1 MSTVAKTQIS
11 PPKIIPLRLA
21 QRQMT
26 RERIFTAAKQ
36 VFFEKGFGPAN
47 FEDIATLA
55 GTRRS
60 TLYTYF
66 RDKDAL
72 FAAIGEEYTAGV
84 DEIVAQIPRPVPTRE
99 EIGAWVN
106 LLAAFVQREHTP
118 SEFLIFSGQLIEMP
132 PVVEK
137 FGKHFMASL
146 ASKLPAFAKAQ
157 EPENGRAR
165 AWAMTVL
172 RELGWAVCYRARH
185 GDTDAA
191 RHKLAVAAELMTDFT
206 HRDW

>member
-1 MSTVAKTQIS
+1 MMTAAK
-11 PPKIIPLRLA
+11 PKSLPSGIIPLRLA

-36 VFFEKGFGPAN
+36 VFFEKGFGLAN

-72 FAAIGEEYTAGV
+72 IAAIGEEYTAGV
-84 DEIVAQIPRPVPTRE
+84 DEVVARMPGPLPTHE
-99 EIGAWVN
+99 EVGAWVD

-118 SEFLIFSGQLIEMP
+118 SEFLVFSGHLVEMP
-132 PVVEK
+132 PVVET

-146 ASKLPAFAKAQ
+146 ASRLPAFAKAVQ
-157 EPENGRAR
+157 PNEGRAL
-165 AWAMTVL
+165 AWATTVL

-191 RHKLAVAAELMTDFT
+191 RHKLAVAAELMTNFVHGD
-206 HRDW
+206 R